1 MSYCVNCGVELDASA
16 RECPLCNTPVINPRE
31 LEKMAM
37 AQRPFPTEKGQVE
50 TVKRKDLGILVSM
63 VVLATAVTCGIL
75 NALTFQDS
83 LWSLAVIGACIIL
96 WVIMIPAV
104 IYTKQPVY
112 VSLLY
117 DGGAVALYLFMLSY
131 LTGPR
136 DWLWGLGVPITAL
149 VTVLGEI
156 FTFCVRRLP
165 RSFLTV
171 SLYLFTAVG
180 LLCMGLEILID
191 RYVGGS
197 IALSWSA
204 VVLTVCGILDI
215 AVITMLSRRRLRNAV
230 RRRLHF

>member
-16 RECPLCNTPVINPRE
+16 RECPLCNTPVINPKE

-37 AQRPFPTEKGQVE
+37 AQRPFPTEQGQVE

-75 NALTFQDS
+75 NALTFQES

-131 LTGPR
+131 LTDQRLALGP
-136 DWLWGLGVPITAL
+136 G
-149 VTVLGEI
+149 
-156 FTFCVRRLP
+156 
-165 RSFLTV
+165 
-171 SLYLFTAVG
+171 
-180 LLCMGLEILID
+180 
-191 RYVGGS
+191 
-197 IALSWSA
+197 IADNSA
-204 VVLTVCGILDI
+204 DYG
-215 AVITMLSRRRLRNAV
+215 AG
-230 RRRLHF
+230 